1 MSGNLKQH
9 LIWHGGVKFYV
20 CSHCPKCLCT
30 EHELKSYQPVHSD
43 YKQFCCG
50 LCGNDFKDKYYVVQH
65 VKRCSIKL

>member
-30 EHELKSYQPVHSD
+30 EHELNLISRYTQIINSFAVVCVVKIL
-43 YKQFCCG
+43 KTNIT
-50 LCGNDFKDKYYVVQH
+50 LCSTLRDV
-65 VKRCSIKL
+65 L